1 MSRNRKFPFI
11 KPNFKKVPH
20 VEEDELAEDDIREI
34 VVEHKSGFNTIEVL
48 IIIIISIAFGVVV
61 GCSVTFFRQE
71 YRGEKVSSSLQE
83 LIAVY
88 NNILEDY
95 YKNIDERDLVDAAVE
110 GMLSSLDDPYST
122 YMDEENAATFNE
134 TVDGSYIGI
143 GITIA
148 MNADKKFYVVSVVDD
163 SPAEKANI
171 QVGDYLLKIGDQL
184 LEGLNLSDVT
194 SIIKKDE
201 KTTLELTL
209 ERDGK
214 EVVKE
219 VKLATIDF
227 ISVTSDVYALNNGNA
242 GYISIGTFAA
252 NTFQQFKTELKKLE
266 KKNINS
272 LIIDVRSN
280 PGGHLSQTKNILE
293 LFMKKNTILY
303 QVQFKDDINKI
314 KDNTKKSRSYPVV
327 ILINSSSASAAEIL
341 AASFRDSYSDATL
354 IGETTYGKGTV
365 QTAYTLSDGTSVK
378 YTTEKWLTPKGK
390 WIDGK
395 GITPNRVVQLT
406 EEYLTNP
413 IPEND
418 LQLQTA
424 LDFLEK
430 ERNTS
435 DYQYFLYYITI
446 NY

>member
-1 MSRNRKFPFI
+1 MSGNRKFPFI
-11 KPNFKKVPH
+11 KPNFKKIPQ
-20 VEEDELAEDDIREI
+20 VEEDELVEDDIREI

-95 YKNIDERDLVDAAVE
+95 YKNVDERDLVDAAVE

-122 YMDEENAATFNE
+122 YMDEENSATFNE
-134 TVDGSYIGI
+134 TVDGSYVGI

-148 MNADKKFYVVSVVDD
+148 MNADKKFYVVSVVED

-171 QVGDYLLKIGDQL
+171 QVGDYLLKIDDQL

-219 VKLATIDF
+219 VKPATIDF

-242 GYISIGTFAA
+242 GYISIDTFAA
-252 NTFQQFKTELKKLE
+252 NTFQQFKAELKKLE

-314 KDNTKKSRSYPVV
+314 KDNTKKSRTYPVV
-327 ILINSSSASAAEIL
+327 ILVNSSSASAAEIL

-395 GITPNRVVQLT
+395 GVTPNRVVQLT

-435 DYQYFLYYITI
+435 
-446 NY
+446 NH

>member
-11 KPNFKKVPH
+11 KPNFKKVPQ
-20 VEEDELAEDDIREI
+20 VEEDELVEDDIREI

-214 EVVKE
+214 EVVKD
-219 VKLATIDF
+219 VKPATIDF

-395 GITPNRVVQLT
+395 GVSPNRVVQLT

-435 DYQYFLYYITI
+435 
-446 NY
+446 NH

>member
-20 VEEDELAEDDIREI
+20 VEEDELVEDDIREI

-252 NTFQQFKTELKKLE
+252 NTFQQFKAELKKLE

-314 KDNTKKSRSYPVV
+314 KDNTKKSRTYPVV
-327 ILINSSSASAAEIL
+327 ILVNSSSASAAEIL

-395 GITPNRVVQLT
+395 GVTPNRVVQLT

-435 DYQYFLYYITI
+435 
-446 NY
+446 NH

>member
-1 MSRNRKFPFI
+1 MSGNRKFPFI
-11 KPNFKKVPH
+11 KPNFKKIPQ
-20 VEEDELAEDDIREI
+20 VEDDELVEDDIREI

-95 YKNIDERDLVDAAVE
+95 YKNVDERDLVDAAVE

-122 YMDEENAATFNE
+122 YMDEENAATFHE
-134 TVDGSYIGI
+134 TVDGSYVGI

-148 MNADKKFYVVSVVDD
+148 MNADKKFYVVSVVED

-171 QVGDYLLKIGDQL
+171 QVGDYLLKI
-184 LEGLNLSDVT
+184 
-194 SIIKKDE
+194 
-201 KTTLELTL
+201 

-219 VKLATIDF
+219 VKPATIDF

-242 GYISIGTFAA
+242 GYISIDTFAA
-252 NTFQQFKTELKKLE
+252 NTFQQFKAELKKLE

-303 QVQFKDDINKI
+303 KVQFKDDINKI
-314 KDNTKKSRSYPVV
+314 KDNTKKSRTYPVV
-327 ILINSSSASAAEIL
+327 ILVNSSSASAAEIL

-395 GITPNRVVQLT
+395 GVTPNRVVQLT

-435 DYQYFLYYITI
+435 
-446 NY
+446 NH

>member
-1 MSRNRKFPFI
+1 MSGNRKFPFI
-11 KPNFKKVPH
+11 KPNFKKIPQ
-20 VEEDELAEDDIREI
+20 VEDDELVEDDIREI

-95 YKNIDERDLVDAAVE
+95 YKNVDERDLVDAAVE

-122 YMDEENAATFNE
+122 YMDEENSATFNE
-134 TVDGSYIGI
+134 TVDGSYVGI

-148 MNADKKFYVVSVVDD
+148 MNADKKFYVVSVVED

-171 QVGDYLLKIGDQL
+171 QVGDYLLKIDDQL

-214 EVVKE
+214 EAVKE
-219 VKLATIDF
+219 VKPATIDF

-242 GYISIGTFAA
+242 GYISIDTFAA

-341 AASFRDSYSDATL
+341 AASFRDGYSDATL

-395 GITPNRVVQLT
+395 GVTPNRVVQLT

-435 DYQYFLYYITI
+435 
-446 NY
+446 NH

>member
-11 KPNFKKVPH
+11 KPNFKKVPQ
-20 VEEDELAEDDIREI
+20 VEEDELVEDDIREI

-148 MNADKKFYVVSVVDD
+148 MNADKKFYIVSVVED

-171 QVGDYLLKIGDQL
+171 QVGDYLLKIDDQL

-219 VKLATIDF
+219 VKSATIDF

-242 GYISIGTFAA
+242 GYISIDTFAA
-252 NTFQQFKTELKKLE
+252 NTFQQFKAELKKLE

-293 LFMKKNTILY
+293 LFMKKNAILY
-303 QVQFKDDINKI
+303 QIQYKDDINKI
-314 KDNTKKSRSYPVV
+314 KDNTKKSRTYPVV
-327 ILINSSSASAAEIL
+327 ILVNSSSASAAEIL

-435 DYQYFLYYITI
+435 DY
-446 NY
+446 

>member
-1 MSRNRKFPFI
+1 MSGNRKFPFI
-11 KPNFKKVPH
+11 KPNFKKISQ
-20 VEEDELAEDDIREI
+20 VEDDELVEDDIREI

-219 VKLATIDF
+219 VKPATIDF

-242 GYISIGTFAA
+242 GYISIDTFAA

-435 DYQYFLYYITI
+435 
-446 NY
+446 NH

>member
-1 MSRNRKFPFI
+1 MSGNRKFPFI
-11 KPNFKKVPH
+11 KPSFKKVPQA
-20 VEEDELAEDDIREI
+20 EEDELVEDDIREI

-95 YKNIDERDLVDAAVE
+95 YKNVDERDLVDAAVE

-122 YMDEENAATFNE
+122 YMDEENSATFNE
-134 TVDGSYIGI
+134 TVDGSYVGI

-148 MNADKKFYVVSVVDD
+148 MNADKKFYVVSVVED

-171 QVGDYLLKIGDQL
+171 QVGDYLLKIDDQL

-214 EVVKE
+214 EAVKE
-219 VKLATIDF
+219 VKPATIDF

-242 GYISIGTFAA
+242 GYISIDTFAA

-341 AASFRDSYSDATL
+341 AASFRDGYSDATL

-395 GITPNRVVQLT
+395 GVTPNRVVQLT

-435 DYQYFLYYITI
+435 
-446 NY
+446 NH

>member
-11 KPNFKKVPH
+11 KPNFKKVPQ
-20 VEEDELAEDDIREI
+20 VEEDELVEDDIREI

-219 VKLATIDF
+219 VKPATIDF

-314 KDNTKKSRSYPVV
+314 KDNTKKSRTYPVV
-327 ILINSSSASAAEIL
+327 ILVNSSSASAAEIL

-395 GITPNRVVQLT
+395 GVTPNRVVQLT

-435 DYQYFLYYITI
+435 
-446 NY
+446 NH

>member
-1 MSRNRKFPFI
+1 MSGNRKFPFI
-11 KPNFKKVPH
+11 KPNFKKVPQ
-20 VEEDELAEDDIREI
+20 VEEDELVEDDIREI

-88 NNILEDY
+88 NNILDDY
-95 YKNIDERDLVDAAVE
+95 YKNVDERDLVDAAVE

-134 TVDGSYIGI
+134 TVDGSYVGI

-148 MNADKKFYVVSVVDD
+148 MNSDKKFYVVSVVED

-171 QVGDYLLKIGDQL
+171 QVGDYLLKIDDQL

-219 VKLATIDF
+219 VKSATIDF

-242 GYISIGTFAA
+242 GYISIDTFAA

-314 KDNTKKSRSYPVV
+314 KDNTKKSRTYPVV
-327 ILINSSSASAAEIL
+327 ILVNSSSASAAEIL

-395 GITPNRVVQLT
+395 GVTPNRVVQLT

-435 DYQYFLYYITI
+435 DH
-446 NY
+446 

>member
-11 KPNFKKVPH
+11 KPNFKKVPQ
-20 VEEDELAEDDIREI
+20 VEEDELVEDDIREI

-95 YKNIDERDLVDAAVE
+95 YKNVDERDLVDAAVE

-148 MNADKKFYVVSVVDD
+148 MNADKKFYVVSVVDN

-219 VKLATIDF
+219 VKPATIDF

-242 GYISIGTFAA
+242 GYISIDTFAA

-314 KDNTKKSRSYPVV
+314 KDNTKKSRTYPVV
-327 ILINSSSASAAEIL
+327 ILVNSSSASAAEIL

-395 GITPNRVVQLT
+395 GVTPNRVVQLT

-435 DYQYFLYYITI
+435 DY
-446 NY
+446 

>member
-1 MSRNRKFPFI
+1 MSGNRKFPFI
-11 KPNFKKVPH
+11 KPNFKKVPQ
-20 VEEDELAEDDIREI
+20 VEEDELVEDDIREI

-95 YKNIDERDLVDAAVE
+95 YKNVDERDLVDAAVE

-122 YMDEENAATFNE
+122 YMDEENSATFNE
-134 TVDGSYIGI
+134 TVDGSYVGI

-148 MNADKKFYVVSVVDD
+148 MNADKKFYVVSVVED

-171 QVGDYLLKIGDQL
+171 QVGDYLLKIDDQL

-209 ERDGK
+209 ERDEK

-219 VKLATIDF
+219 VKPATIDF

-341 AASFRDSYSDATL
+341 AASFRDGYSDATL

-395 GITPNRVVQLT
+395 GVTPNRVVQLT

-435 DYQYFLYYITI
+435 
-446 NY
+446 NH

>member
-1 MSRNRKFPFI
+1 MSGNRKFPFI
-11 KPNFKKVPH
+11 KPSFKKVPQ
-20 VEEDELAEDDIREI
+20 VEEDELVEDDIREI

-95 YKNIDERDLVDAAVE
+95 YKNVDERDLVDAAVE

-122 YMDEENAATFNE
+122 YMDEENSATFNE
-134 TVDGSYIGI
+134 TVDGSYVGI

-148 MNADKKFYVVSVVDD
+148 MNADKKFYVVSVVED

-171 QVGDYLLKIGDQL
+171 QVGDYLLKIDDQL

-214 EVVKE
+214 EAVKE
-219 VKLATIDF
+219 VKPATIDF

-242 GYISIGTFAA
+242 GYISIDTFAA

-341 AASFRDSYSDATL
+341 AASFRDGYSDATL

-395 GITPNRVVQLT
+395 GVTPNRVVQLT

-435 DYQYFLYYITI
+435 
-446 NY
+446 NH

>member
-11 KPNFKKVPH
+11 KPNFKKVPQ
-20 VEEDELAEDDIREI
+20 VEEDELVEDDIREI

-435 DYQYFLYYITI
+435 DY
-446 NY
+446 

>member
-1 MSRNRKFPFI
+1 MSGNRKFPFI
-11 KPNFKKVPH
+11 KPNFKKIPQ
-20 VEEDELAEDDIREI
+20 VEEDELVEDDIREI

-95 YKNIDERDLVDAAVE
+95 YKNVDERDLVDAAVE

-122 YMDEENAATFNE
+122 YMDEENAATFHE
-134 TVDGSYIGI
+134 TVDGSYVGI

-148 MNADKKFYVVSVVDD
+148 MNADKKFYVVSVVED

-171 QVGDYLLKIGDQL
+171 QVGDYLLKIDDQL

-219 VKLATIDF
+219 VKPATIDF

-242 GYISIGTFAA
+242 GYISIDTFAA
-252 NTFQQFKTELKKLE
+252 NTFQQFKAELKKLE

-314 KDNTKKSRSYPVV
+314 KDNTKKSRTYPVV
-327 ILINSSSASAAEIL
+327 ILVNSSSASAAEIL

-395 GITPNRVVQLT
+395 GVTPNRVVQLT

-435 DYQYFLYYITI
+435 
-446 NY
+446 NH

>member
-1 MSRNRKFPFI
+1 MSGNRKFPFI
-11 KPNFKKVPH
+11 KPNFKKVPQ
-20 VEEDELAEDDIREI
+20 VEEGELVEDDIREI

-95 YKNIDERDLVDAAVE
+95 YKNVDERDLVDAAVE

-122 YMDEENAATFNE
+122 YMDEENSATFNE
-134 TVDGSYIGI
+134 TVDGSYVGI

-148 MNADKKFYVVSVVDD
+148 MNADKKFYVVSVVED

-171 QVGDYLLKIGDQL
+171 QVGDYLLKIDDQL

-201 KTTLELTL
+201 KTTLELIL

-219 VKLATIDF
+219 VKPATIDF

-242 GYISIGTFAA
+242 GYISIDTFAA
-252 NTFQQFKTELKKLE
+252 NTFQQFKAELKKLE

-390 WIDGK
+390 WINGK
-395 GITPNRVVQLT
+395 GVTPNRVVQLT

-435 DYQYFLYYITI
+435 DR
-446 NY
+446 

>member
-20 VEEDELAEDDIREI
+20 VEEDELVEDDIREI

-214 EVVKE
+214 EVVKD
-219 VKLATIDF
+219 VKPATIDF
-227 ISVTSDVYALNNGNA
+227 ISVTTDVYALNNGNA
-242 GYISIGTFAA
+242 GYISIDTFAA

-314 KDNTKKSRSYPVV
+314 KDNTKKSRTYPVV
-327 ILINSSSASAAEIL
+327 ILVNSSSASAAEIL

-395 GITPNRVVQLT
+395 GVSPNRVVQLT

-435 DYQYFLYYITI
+435 
-446 NY
+446 NH

>member
-11 KPNFKKVPH
+11 KPNFKKVPQ
-20 VEEDELAEDDIREI
+20 VEEDELVEDDIREI

-214 EVVKE
+214 EVVKD
-219 VKLATIDF
+219 VKPATIDF

-395 GITPNRVVQLT
+395 GVSPNRVVQLT

-435 DYQYFLYYITI
+435 DY
-446 NY
+446 

>member
-1 MSRNRKFPFI
+1 MSGNRKFPFI
-11 KPNFKKVPH
+11 KPSFKKVPQA
-20 VEEDELAEDDIREI
+20 EEDELVEDDIREI

-95 YKNIDERDLVDAAVE
+95 YKNVDERDLVDAAVE

-122 YMDEENAATFNE
+122 YMNEENSATFNE
-134 TVDGSYIGI
+134 TVDGSYVGI

-148 MNADKKFYVVSVVDD
+148 MNADKKFYVVSVVED

-171 QVGDYLLKIGDQL
+171 QVGDYLLKIDDQL

-214 EVVKE
+214 EAVKE
-219 VKLATIDF
+219 VKPATIDF

-242 GYISIGTFAA
+242 GYISIDTFAA

-341 AASFRDSYSDATL
+341 AASFRDGYSDATL

-395 GITPNRVVQLT
+395 GVTPNRVVQLT

-435 DYQYFLYYITI
+435 
-446 NY
+446 NH

>member
-20 VEEDELAEDDIREI
+20 VEEDELVEDDIREI

-395 GITPNRVVQLT
+395 GVSPNRVVQLT

-435 DYQYFLYYITI
+435 
-446 NY
+446 NH

>member
-1 MSRNRKFPFI
+1 MSGNRKFPFI
-11 KPNFKKVPH
+11 KPNFKKIPQ
-20 VEEDELAEDDIREI
+20 VEEDELVEDDIREI

-83 LIAVY
+83 LIAIY

-95 YKNIDERDLVDAAVE
+95 YKNVDERDLVDAAVE

-134 TVDGSYIGI
+134 TVDGSYVGI

-148 MNADKKFYVVSVVDD
+148 MNADKKFYVVSVVED

-171 QVGDYLLKIGDQL
+171 QVGDYLLKIDDQL

-214 EVVKE
+214 EAVKE
-219 VKLATIDF
+219 VKPATIDF

-242 GYISIGTFAA
+242 GYISIDTFAA
-252 NTFQQFKTELKKLE
+252 NTFQQFKAELKKLE

-314 KDNTKKSRSYPVV
+314 KDNTKKSRTYPVV
-327 ILINSSSASAAEIL
+327 ILVNSSSASAAEIL

-395 GITPNRVVQLT
+395 GVSPNRVVQLT

-435 DYQYFLYYITI
+435 
-446 NY
+446 NH

>member
-20 VEEDELAEDDIREI
+20 VEEDELVEDDIREI

-219 VKLATIDF
+219 VKPATIDF

-242 GYISIGTFAA
+242 GYISIDTFAA

-435 DYQYFLYYITI
+435 DY
-446 NY
+446 

>member
-1 MSRNRKFPFI
+1 MSGNRKFPFI
-11 KPNFKKVPH
+11 KPSFKKVPQA
-20 VEEDELAEDDIREI
+20 EEDELVEDDIREI

-95 YKNIDERDLVDAAVE
+95 YKNVDERDLVDAAVE

-122 YMDEENAATFNE
+122 YMDEENSATFNE
-134 TVDGSYIGI
+134 TVDGSYVGI

-148 MNADKKFYVVSVVDD
+148 MNADKKFYVVSVVED

-171 QVGDYLLKIGDQL
+171 QVGDYLLKIDDQL

-209 ERDGK
+209 GRDGK

-219 VKLATIDF
+219 IKLATIDF

-242 GYISIGTFAA
+242 GYISIDTFAA

-341 AASFRDSYSDATL
+341 AASFRDGYSDATL

-395 GITPNRVVQLT
+395 GVTPNRVVQLT

-435 DYQYFLYYITI
+435 
-446 NY
+446 NH

>member
-1 MSRNRKFPFI
+1 MSGNRKFPFI
-11 KPNFKKVPH
+11 KPNFKKVPQ
-20 VEEDELAEDDIREI
+20 VEEDELVEDDIREI

-95 YKNIDERDLVDAAVE
+95 YKNVDERDLVDAAVE

-122 YMDEENAATFNE
+122 YMDEENSATFNE
-134 TVDGSYIGI
+134 TVDGSYVGI

-148 MNADKKFYVVSVVDD
+148 MNADKKFYVVSVVED

-171 QVGDYLLKIGDQL
+171 QVGDYLLKIDDQL

-201 KTTLELTL
+201 KTTLELIL

-219 VKLATIDF
+219 VKPATIDF

-242 GYISIGTFAA
+242 GYISIDTFAA

-395 GITPNRVVQLT
+395 GVTPNRVVQLT

-435 DYQYFLYYITI
+435 DR
-446 NY
+446 

>member
-1 MSRNRKFPFI
+1 MSGNRKFPFI
-11 KPNFKKVPH
+11 KPNFKKIPQ
-20 VEEDELAEDDIREI
+20 VEEDELVEDDIREI

-95 YKNIDERDLVDAAVE
+95 YKNVDERDLVDAAVE

-134 TVDGSYIGI
+134 TVDGSYVGI

-148 MNADKKFYVVSVVDD
+148 MNSDKKFYVVSVVED

-171 QVGDYLLKIGDQL
+171 QVGDYLLKIDDQL

-219 VKLATIDF
+219 VKPATIDF

-242 GYISIGTFAA
+242 GYISIDTFAA

-314 KDNTKKSRSYPVV
+314 KDNTKKSRTYPVV
-327 ILINSSSASAAEIL
+327 ILVNSSSASAAEIL

-395 GITPNRVVQLT
+395 GVTPNRVVQLT

-435 DYQYFLYYITI
+435 
-446 NY
+446 NH

>member
-20 VEEDELAEDDIREI
+20 VEEDELVEDDIREI

-95 YKNIDERDLVDAAVE
+95 YKNVDERDLVDAAVE

-214 EVVKE
+214 EVVKD
-219 VKLATIDF
+219 VKPATIDF

-242 GYISIGTFAA
+242 GYISIDTFAA

-280 PGGHLSQTKNILE
+280 PGGHLSQTKNILV

-395 GITPNRVVQLT
+395 GVTPNRVVQLT

-435 DYQYFLYYITI
+435 
-446 NY
+446 NH

>member
-20 VEEDELAEDDIREI
+20 VEEDELVEDDIREI

-148 MNADKKFYVVSVVDD
+148 MNADKKFYVVSVVED

-171 QVGDYLLKIGDQL
+171 QVGDYLLKIDDQL

-435 DYQYFLYYITI
+435 DY
-446 NY
+446 

>member
-1 MSRNRKFPFI
+1 MSGNRKFPFI
-11 KPNFKKVPH
+11 KPNFKKVPQ
-20 VEEDELAEDDIREI
+20 VEEDELVEDDIREI

-95 YKNIDERDLVDAAVE
+95 YKNVDERDLVDAAVE

-134 TVDGSYIGI
+134 TVDGSYVGI

-148 MNADKKFYVVSVVDD
+148 MNSDKKFYVVSVVED

-171 QVGDYLLKIGDQL
+171 QVGDYLLKIDDQL

-219 VKLATIDF
+219 VKPATIDF

-242 GYISIGTFAA
+242 GYISIDTFAA

-314 KDNTKKSRSYPVV
+314 KDNTKKSRTYPVV
-327 ILINSSSASAAEIL
+327 ILVNSSSASAAEIL

-395 GITPNRVVQLT
+395 GVTPNRVVQLT

-435 DYQYFLYYITI
+435 
-446 NY
+446 NH

>member
-1 MSRNRKFPFI
+1 MSGNRKFPFI
-11 KPNFKKVPH
+11 KPSFKKVPQ
-20 VEEDELAEDDIREI
+20 VEEDELVEDDIREI

-95 YKNIDERDLVDAAVE
+95 YKNVDERDLVDAAVE

-122 YMDEENAATFNE
+122 YMDEENSATFNE
-134 TVDGSYIGI
+134 TVDGSYVGI

-148 MNADKKFYVVSVVDD
+148 MNADKKFYVVSVVED

-171 QVGDYLLKIGDQL
+171 QVGDYLLKIDDQL

-214 EVVKE
+214 EAVKE
-219 VKLATIDF
+219 VKPATIDF

-242 GYISIGTFAA
+242 GYISIDTFAA

-266 KKNINS
+266 KKNVNS

-341 AASFRDSYSDATL
+341 AASFRDGYSDATL

-395 GITPNRVVQLT
+395 GVTPNRVVQLT

-435 DYQYFLYYITI
+435 
-446 NY
+446 NH

>member
-1 MSRNRKFPFI
+1 MSGNRKFPFI
-11 KPNFKKVPH
+11 KPSFKKVPQ
-20 VEEDELAEDDIREI
+20 VEEDELVEDDIREI

-95 YKNIDERDLVDAAVE
+95 YKNVDERDLVDAAVE

-122 YMDEENAATFNE
+122 YMNEENSATFNE
-134 TVDGSYIGI
+134 TVDGSYVGI

-148 MNADKKFYVVSVVDD
+148 MNADKKFYVVSVVED

-171 QVGDYLLKIGDQL
+171 QVGDYLLKIDDQL

-219 VKLATIDF
+219 IKLATIDF

-242 GYISIGTFAA
+242 GYISIDTFAA

-341 AASFRDSYSDATL
+341 AASFRDGYSDATL

-395 GITPNRVVQLT
+395 GVTPNRVVQLT

-435 DYQYFLYYITI
+435 
-446 NY
+446 NH

>member
-11 KPNFKKVPH
+11 KPNFKKVPQ
-20 VEEDELAEDDIREI
+20 VEEDELVEDDIREI

-95 YKNIDERDLVDAAVE
+95 YKNVDERDLVDAAVE

-148 MNADKKFYVVSVVDD
+148 MNADKKFYVVSVVDN

-219 VKLATIDF
+219 VKPATIDF

-242 GYISIGTFAA
+242 GYISIDTFAA

-395 GITPNRVVQLT
+395 GVTPNRVVQLT
-406 EEYLTNP
+406 EEYLINP

-435 DYQYFLYYITI
+435 DH
-446 NY
+446 

>member
-20 VEEDELAEDDIREI
+20 VEEDELVEDDIREI

-219 VKLATIDF
+219 VKPATIDF

-435 DYQYFLYYITI
+435 DY
-446 NY
+446 